1 MSLKAFHVFF
11 VSVALVFCIGMGVW
25 AAVAWKAHGGGLELA
40 LSAGSV
46 AAAIALAVYGRWM
59 LKKLAKESYL

>member
-11 VSVALVFCIGMGVW
+11 V
-25 AAVAWKAHGGGLELA
+25 AVAVLFCLGLSGWGALTWRAEHAPLAMGLAVSGTAGALA
-40 LSAGSV
+40 L
-46 AAAIALAVYGRWM
+46 LVYGRWM

>member
-11 VSVALVFCIGMGVW
+11 VAASVLFCLGLSGWGALSWKADHEPLGMGLAVGGVT
-25 AAVAWKAHGGGLELA
+25 AAVALL
-40 LSAGSV
+40 
-46 AAAIALAVYGRWM
+46 VYGRWM